1 MSPPA
6 QALLLHPPPDVIN
19 RRSRHFGG
27 RAEIHG
33 CTTAVVRPGMTSSS
47 CAEGRPGPGKR
58 DDAGDEL
65 GVVEP
70 VRGQEAGL
78 VDPDRR
84 DTREPGGVLDQ
95 GGAVLHDGAH
105 HGAPPDAEHDRD
117 RRGVLLVLTDKPAGL
132 PAGSFGQRAPR
143 RMSVLVSLHVV
154 TSHALSWQRQSRW
167 SQTSATGRPAEG
179 RSRIVVRRRPRG
191 DPAAQAPDLSRDRL
205 DDLLELAEGPRHTEQ
220 DEPVEPEHGP
230 ASTTVMFHLG
240 PVFFRVLDTTDLEA
254 PGPASAQVELRVDHA
269 RPRFIDEEPAN
280 LEGPPERW
288 PPPGLVSRCCLGKG
302 AVSVSR

>member
-33 CTTAVVRPGMTSSS
+33 CTTAVGPGMTSSS
-47 CAEGRPGPGKR
+47 CAEGRPGPGSATTPVMSSLWWNRFAARKLVWSTPI
-58 DDAGDEL
+58 DATPASL
-65 GVVEP
+65 
-70 VRGQEAGL
+70 AGSW
-78 VDPDRR
+78 
-84 DTREPGGVLDQ
+84 T
-95 GGAVLHDGAH
+95 
-105 HGAPPDAEHDRD
+105 
-117 RRGVLLVLTDKPAGL
+117 RGVPYSTTARITVPHPTPSMTATDATSCWSSPTSRQACL
-132 PAGSFGQRAPR
+132 RAR
-143 RMSVLVSLHVV
+143 SVSELRGRMSVLVSLHVV
-154 TSHALSWQRQSRW
+154 TSHAHSWQRQSRW

-179 RSRIVVRRRPRG
+179 RSQIVVRRRPRG

-240 PVFFRVLDTTDLEA
+240 PAFFRVLDTTDLEA
-254 PGPASAQVELRVDHA
+254 PGPASGPGRTTCRS
-269 RPRFIDEEPAN
+269 RPTT
-280 LEGPPERW
+280 LH
-288 PPPGLVSRCCLGKG
+288 
-302 AVSVSR
+302 